1 MNEFLIY
8 LGITLFSLLLFYW
21 WYKKTDIKAEKKWLL
36 QQLNTAESDE
46 QAAYA
51 NALKTLEQ
59 QNKSN
64 KKGFSTTLWMALM
77 IAPAT
82 FAIDYIWFQTIPIAD
97 RISVADVQN
106 AAQDAPDLATA
117 IAQLESKLAENP
129 DDLEGQML
137 YGSAMMQLQ
146 RYENAVGAYR
156 KANEIEPNNA
166 HILTELAEAI
176 AFKNNTGSFLGEPE
190 TYLTQAI
197 NINPKHQ
204 KAMWLQGIVLYE
216 SLQYAQAEAIWS
228 ELLEQVESPNIRQT
242 ITTQINQARAALDKQ
257 PLTEQIASE
266 TLSYLVVID
275 APESV
280 KQTDLPATA
289 RIFVYA
295 KELNG
300 MPMPIAATPI
310 NQPFNWPLSVRL
322 SDRQNLNPARKLS
335 DFEQVEFSAKLSLSG
350 NATPS
355 EDDINSDLVVGDQKS
370 LNIKLKL
377 NN

>member
-1 MNEFLIY
+1 MTEFLIY

-21 WYKKTDIKAEKKWLL
+21 WYKKTDTKAEKKWLL
-36 QQLNTAESDE
+36 QQLNSAESEE
-46 QAAYA
+46 QVKYA
-51 NALKTLEQ
+51 NALKSLEQ
-59 QNKSN
+59 QSKASQ
-64 KKGFSTTLWMALM
+64 KGLSTTLWMALM

-82 FAIDYIWFQTIPIAD
+82 FAIDYIWFQTIPLD
-97 RISVADVQN
+97 ERISVADLQN
-106 AAQDAPDLATA
+106 NQQEPPDLATA

-129 DDLEGQML
+129 NDLEGQML
-137 YGSAMMQLQ
+137 YGIAMMQLQ

-190 TYLTQAI
+190 PFLEQAI
-197 NINPKHQ
+197 SINPSHQ

-216 SLQYAQAEAIWS
+216 KLEYAQAEAIWS

-257 PLTEQIASE
+257 PLDELISAQS
-266 TLSYLVVID
+266 LNYLVVID
-275 APESV
+275 ADEAV
-280 KQTDLPATA
+280 KQIDLPPTA

-310 NQPFNWPLSVRL
+310 TQPFNWPLSVRL

-355 EDDINSDLVVGDQKS
+355 ADDINSDLVVGDQDS
-370 LNIKLKL
+370 TNIKLTL
-377 NN
+377 EE